1 MKNRAVVLRNVA
13 SARGTLE
20 LPPGATIRMA
30 IGPQIAPA
38 QPTAIATAGMGTEVP
53 GGVHR
58 AGTAVGRG
66 HRLGWHWRGRLGM
79 GRFVLTQSTRRC
91 VRQARERLGRGGA
104 LALGLDECPLG
115 WPRLGPGAAAGPE
128 GVQHHTEPQ
137 KSQHHELIVKK
148 VWNHGIAPS
157 PWDDMGALYR
167 VFGAGQLSAG
177 YRYTTQGDPTC

>member
-66 HRLGWHWRGRLGM
+66 HRLGWHWRWRLGM
-79 GRFVLTQSTRRC
+79 CGFLLTQGTRGL
-91 VRQARERLGRGGA
+91 VRQARKRFGLGGA
-104 LALGLDECPLG
+104 LAARRDGLG
-115 WPRLGPGAAAGPE
+115 WLCLGRHVAAGPGE
-128 GVQHHTEPQ
+128 VQHDTQPQ
-137 KSQHHELIVKK
+137 ES
-148 VWNHGIAPS
+148 
-157 PWDDMGALYR
+157 
-167 VFGAGQLSAG
+167 
-177 YRYTTQGDPTC
+177 